1 MEEFLNKLR
10 IPVDNLR
17 RSSTGYVLDIEDSN
31 AYGRIY
37 SILDNS
43 DLVDEDEESS
53 QVSEDY
59 SSIQFFSDDYLLQ
72 LIADFK
78 NDEYRLTI
86 KEN

>member
-1 MEEFLNKLR
+1 MEEFLNSLG
-10 IPVDNLR
+10 IEGNLR
-17 RSSTGYVLDIEDSN
+17 RSASSQVLDIEDSDM
-31 AYGRIY
+31 YGRIY

-43 DLVDEDEESS
+43 DSVEEDPESS
-53 QVSEDY
+53 QVTEDY
-59 SSIQFFSDDYLLQ
+59 SSIQFFSDEYLIQ

>member
-1 MEEFLNKLR
+1 MEEFLKKLGIDGKFR
-10 IPVDNLR
+10 K
-17 RSSTGYVLDIEDSN
+17 SSSSYVLDIEDSN
-31 AYGRIY
+31 TYGKIY

-43 DLVDEDEESS
+43 TLVDEDEESS

-59 SSIQFFSDDYLLQ
+59 SSIQFYTDKYLLQ

-78 NDEYRLTI
+78 GDEYRLTI